1 MLVDFDG
8 EQRLGQSEKSEGQSI
23 SEAAM
28 LGYSEACTVTW
39 THSPQPCKA
48 HTFSDLPVNQP
59 SFSQKSVKRVLHP

>member
-8 EQRLGQSEKSEGQSI
+8 EQRLGQSEKSEGQTI

-28 LGYSEACTVTW
+28 LGHSEARTATR

-48 HTFSDLPVNQP
+48 HTFPDLPVNQP
-59 SFSQKSVKRVLHP
+59 SASQKSAKQVLHP